1 MIMIRK
7 LLCVFVQKPRDIFI
21 LYLFKILFLIN
32 ISMKSLFAIFYK
44 EREEI
49 IEDKNILSRLLDNHE
64 RSKSE
69 CSLETKVVHNS

>member
-1 MIMIRK
+1 
-7 LLCVFVQKPRDIFI
+7 
-21 LYLFKILFLIN
+21 
-32 ISMKSLFAIFYK
+32 MKSLFAIFYK